1 LCNTQQIDAPGRAR
15 TALSGSDFGLAAEG
29 TLLNSS
35 PFTLYKMCLA
45 ALKEQF
51 PKVDEISSVN
61 RLCVGSPAG
70 PAADHSALAD

>member
-1 LCNTQQIDAPGRAR
+1 
-15 TALSGSDFGLAAEG
+15 
-29 TLLNSS
+29 
-35 PFTLYKMCLA
+35 MCLA

-61 RLCVGSPAG
+61 RLYVGSPAG